1 MRKRT
6 FSASDILM
14 RPFLS
19 KSMALNKFFMNS
31 SDLEDD
37 DDDDDDEDVDDVV
50 DDVVDT
56 DTDADDTDLRE
67 LPGDLRRFAAAAAA
81 IAADTDD
88 SSPTLPLS

>member
-1 MRKRT
+1 
-6 FSASDILM
+6 
-14 RPFLS
+14 
-19 KSMALNKFFMNS
+19 MALNKFFMNS
-31 SDLEDD
+31 SDLE
-37 DDDDDDEDVDDVV
+37 DDDDDEDVDDVV

-67 LPGDLRRFAAAAAA
+67 LPGDLRRFA